1 MKDNMKLIMQVNN
14 NKSWLGMWL
23 VGKIIRKI
31 IIQVKINKVS
41 AGKVV
46 CGGDTIAGNVVL
58 DLATP
63 GHGAVAQMA

>member
-1 MKDNMKLIMQVNN
+1 MKLISHAGNVACGKDNTKDNN
-14 NKSWLGMWL
+14 TGSKLI
-23 VGKIIRKI
+23 K
-31 IIQVKINKVS
+31 S